1 VSFSQAYGASLMTK
15 SLVVGIG
22 NPDRGD
28 DGIGPLV
35 ARRLAGR
42 APPDVT
48 IIERAGDVV
57 ALIEDWAGYDSV
69 ILIDAAAP
77 GATPGSIH
85 RVDLM
90 TTELPA
96 DISLSSTH
104 AFGVGNAV
112 GLARTLGLLPRSL
125 VVYAIEGVNF
135 EPGAHLS
142 PNIAAAV
149 EEVVARVMAEL
160 GFLKDERTAETTHA

>member
-1 VSFSQAYGASLMTK
+1 MTK
-15 SLVVGIG
+15 ALVVGIG

-28 DGIGPLV
+28 DGVGPLV
-35 ARRLAGR
+35 ARRLIGR

-48 IIERAGDVV
+48 VIERAGDML
-57 ALIEDWAGYDSV
+57 ALIEDWAGYDTV

-77 GATPGSIH
+77 GTTPGGIH
-85 RVDLM
+85 RIDLL

-104 AFGVGNAV
+104 GFGVGNAV
-112 GLARTLGLLPRSL
+112 TLARTLGLLPRSL
-125 VVYAIEGVNF
+125 VAHAIEGVNF

-142 PNIAAAV
+142 PNIVAAV
-149 EEVVARVMAEL
+149 EEVVAQVIAEL
-160 GFLKDERTAETTHA
+160 DLLNPGRSAEAAHA

>member
-1 VSFSQAYGASLMTK
+1 MTRA
-15 SLVVGIG
+15 LVIGIG

-28 DGIGPLV
+28 DSIGPLV
-35 ARRLAGR
+35 TRRLVGR

-48 IIERAGDVV
+48 IIERAGDAL
-57 ALIEDWAGYDSV
+57 ALIEDWAGYETV

-77 GATPGSIH
+77 GATPGRIH
-85 RVDLM
+85 RIDLL
-90 TTELPA
+90 TTQLPA
-96 DISLSSTH
+96 DMPFASTH

-112 GLARTLGLLPRSL
+112 GLARTLGLLPRCL

-149 EEVVARVMAEL
+149 EEVVTQVIAEL
-160 GFLKDERTAETTHA
+160 DRLNDRSGGEAAHA